1 MVKRK
6 EIVNLFLN
14 EKKNKSLDN
23 AINDVIKIISTSSTT
38 KINKVKYQSLNF
50 SSNKK
55 WKKCSRNKT
64 IFLRRHENW
73 LNEEIK

>member
-1 MVKRK
+1 M
-6 EIVNLFLN
+6 
-14 EKKNKSLDN
+14 KKKSLDN
-23 AINDVIKIISTSSTT
+23 AINDGIENISTSSTT
-38 KINKVKYQSLNF
+38 KINKSQISKFKFQF
-50 SSNKK
+50 KRK